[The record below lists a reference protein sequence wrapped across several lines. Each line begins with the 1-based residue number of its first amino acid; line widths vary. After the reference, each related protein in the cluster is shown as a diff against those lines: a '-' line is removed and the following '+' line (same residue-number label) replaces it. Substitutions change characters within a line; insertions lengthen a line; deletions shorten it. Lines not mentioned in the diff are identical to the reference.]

1 MGMAAGQALLKAS
14 DLAVKTNSPLVV
26 ITASGGARMQEGI
39 LSLMQMPR
47 TIIAVEKVKEAGL
60 PYITLLTDPTTG
72 GVSASFAM
80 LGDIAISEPGA
91 IIGFAGARVIEE
103 TIRQK
108 LPEGFQKAEYLL
120 DHGMIDM
127 VVHRHKLRETFV
139 QLLQM
144 LSPQKK
150 AASVGVGT
158 DLVDCRR
165 LEKVVNQNGQRFLDR
180 IFTVQE
186 QKRCNERFQK
196 IQSFGKIYA
205 AKEATLKA
213 IGNVSGDRVQVKEGI
228 LYINDKSVTLERVE
242 DYHTVDKEGRLL
254 VIPQYIETL
263 PNGVKH
269 RILKSA
275 PFGQGRLDN
284 TPVFTVPEGNLF
296 ERLEFLGDRVLGV
309 VIAEHLYKHF
319 PKESE
324 GDLAKRLAVLVS
336 KETCNAVGNLIALP
350 DFLNLIGDRNPNSAI
365 LADAVEALIAAL
377 YLDGGLIEASG
388 PDHEPLFKVEVSI
401 MNKPP
406 HYGVGNSKRIAEQA
420 AAKPNAGKSTLV
432 NQIVGSKMKEGPWH
446 YPEDQL
452 TDLPMRLWAA
462 EITREQLILQLRQE
476 LPYET
481 YVETE
486 KWEQF
491 ENGSVKINQA
501 VVVARDAQ
509 KPIILGKKGQQIKNI
524 SMKARLE
531 MEDLLGH
538 PMLESLV
545 KFKGNLFI
553 FTFNPF
559 KNLYAIVIGAGPG
572 GYVAAIRAAQLGLSV
587 IVVDKRAQAGGT
599 CLNVGFENVRLDL
612 KAMLA
617 RKDAIIDEL
626 TRGIGFLFRKHGI
639 RFANGLEMASVWSR
653 LGSSVTVIEA
663 GDRLVPTMDHEVGH
677 ALHKALE
684 KQDIVFRMN
693 RQVTKVIKKDKTLT
707 LHEGVR
713 IRMVLGLKT
722 SCPGVYAIGDIIH
735 GPMLAH
741 KAMEEG
747 VAVAEYISGQF
758 AHVNYGIIPAVIYT
772 LPEVAS
778 VGKTEEELKEKGI
791 SYQAGKFPFS
801 AVSRAKTMG
810 ETTGFVKIL
819 TDARTD
825 EILGIHIIGDAAGS
839 MIAEAAIAMEFGAS
853 AEDIARSCH
862 AHPTFSEAMKEA
874 AWAAF
879 DKPIHM

>member
-1 MGMAAGQALLKAS
+1 MS
-14 DLAVKTNSPLVV
+14 
-26 ITASGGARMQEGI
+26 
-39 LSLMQMPR
+39 
-47 TIIAVEKVKEAGL
+47 
-60 PYITLLTDPTTG
+60 
-72 GVSASFAM
+72 
-80 LGDIAISEPGA
+80 
-91 IIGFAGARVIEE
+91 
-103 TIRQK
+103 
-108 LPEGFQKAEYLL
+108 
-120 DHGMIDM
+120 
-127 VVHRHKLRETFV
+127 
-139 QLLQM
+139 
-144 LSPQKK
+144 
-150 AASVGVGT
+150 
-158 DLVDCRR
+158 
-165 LEKVVNQNGQRFLDR
+165 
-180 IFTVQE
+180 
-186 QKRCNERFQK
+186 
-196 IQSFGKIYA
+196 
-205 AKEATLKA
+205 
-213 IGNVSGDRVQVKEGI
+213 
-228 LYINDKSVTLERVE
+228 
-242 DYHTVDKEGRLL
+242 
-254 VIPQYIETL
+254 
-263 PNGVKH
+263 
-269 RILKSA
+269 
-275 PFGQGRLDN
+275 
-284 TPVFTVPEGNLF
+284 
-296 ERLEFLGDRVLGV
+296 
-309 VIAEHLYKHF
+309 
-319 PKESE
+319 
-324 GDLAKRLAVLVS
+324 
-336 KETCNAVGNLIALP
+336 
-350 DFLNLIGDRNPNSAI
+350 
-365 LADAVEALIAAL
+365 
-377 YLDGGLIEASG
+377 
-388 PDHEPLFKVEVSI
+388 
-401 MNKPP
+401 
-406 HYGVGNSKRIAEQA
+406 
-420 AAKPNAGKSTLV
+420 
-432 NQIVGSKMKEGPWH
+432 
-446 YPEDQL
+446 
-452 TDLPMRLWAA
+452 
-462 EITREQLILQLRQE
+462 EIT
-476 LPYET
+476 
-481 YVETE
+481 
-486 KWEQF
+486 
-491 ENGSVKINQA
+491 S
-501 VVVARDAQ
+501 D
-509 KPIILGKKGQQIKNI
+509 
-524 SMKARLE
+524 
-531 MEDLLGH
+531 
-538 PMLESLV
+538 
-545 KFKGNLFI
+545 
-553 FTFNPF
+553 
-559 KNLYAIVIGAGPG
+559 AIVIGAGPG

-599 CLNVGFENVRLDL
+599 CLNVGCIPSKALLHSSHKFSETRSHLKGHGILVENVRLDL

-639 RFANGLEMASVWSR
+639 RFANGRAVLLGPKHIQVVNEDGETHNYHAEHIILATGSESISLPNFEIDETRILTSTGALNLPKVPKSLAVIGGGYIGLEMASVWSR

-707 LHEGVR
+707 LHVTPANQKTDQIPEIIDCTAVLLAVGR
-713 IRMVLGLKT
+713 RPNTHGLGLEGMNIEMTPQGKVVVNRHYQT